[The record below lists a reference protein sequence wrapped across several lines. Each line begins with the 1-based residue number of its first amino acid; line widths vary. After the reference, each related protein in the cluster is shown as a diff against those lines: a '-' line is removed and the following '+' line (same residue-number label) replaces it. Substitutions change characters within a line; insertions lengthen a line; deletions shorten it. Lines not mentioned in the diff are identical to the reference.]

1 MVAEIWER
9 TANGCGHRQIHMC
22 LVHEFGQK
30 VSAKSVLRV
39 MRRMGLRC
47 PIRAGN
53 PWRGYSS
60 YRGDA
65 GGGVPNL
72 LKRDFTAGKPFEKLG
87 TDVTEFKVAGGKAY
101 LAPVYDMASKEIVAW
116 DVSRHPD
123 MGQQRRL
130 LAMLEARLPGGA
142 NPILHSDMGW
152 QYQHQWWRDELER
165 LGIRQSMSRK
175 GNCLDNAATEQVFGH
190 LKDEFYRGREFDSY
204 EQFKRELDAYIIHW
218 NTRRRQIR
226 LEGYTPEEFRSMSLA
241 VQGCILINNVQ
252 QTGRGSFLPPGAS
265 LWPHENGRPVSHLYL
280 PSDPFMFCR
289 FRRMAPCRSYSSLFI
304 SSMMSSTV

>member
-1 MVAEIWER
+1 MARSTYFHHLSHPAHETRPDLDPMVAEIWER

-72 LKRDFTAGKPFEKLG
+72 LKRDFTAGRPFEKLG

-101 LAPVYDMASKEIVAW
+101 LAPVYDMASK
-116 DVSRHPD
+116 D
-123 MGQQRRL
+123 L
-130 LAMLEARLPGGA
+130 
-142 NPILHSDMGW
+142 
-152 QYQHQWWRDELER
+152 
-165 LGIRQSMSRK
+165 
-175 GNCLDNAATEQVFGH
+175 
-190 LKDEFYRGREFDSY
+190 
-204 EQFKRELDAYIIHW
+204 
-218 NTRRRQIR
+218 
-226 LEGYTPEEFRSMSLA
+226 
-241 VQGCILINNVQ
+241 
-252 QTGRGSFLPPGAS
+252 
-265 LWPHENGRPVSHLYL
+265 
-280 PSDPFMFCR
+280 
-289 FRRMAPCRSYSSLFI
+289 
-304 SSMMSSTV
+304 

>member
-72 LKRDFTAGKPFEKLG
+72 LKRDFTAGRPFEKLG

-130 LAMLEARLPGGA
+130 LAMLEARLPGARTRSCTRTWDGSTSTRGGA
-142 NPILHSDMGW
+142 GSSNGW
-152 QYQHQWWRDELER
+152 
-165 LGIRQSMSRK
+165 
-175 GNCLDNAATEQVFGH
+175 
-190 LKDEFYRGREFDSY
+190 
-204 EQFKRELDAYIIHW
+204 
-218 NTRRRQIR
+218 
-226 LEGYTPEEFRSMSLA
+226 
-241 VQGCILINNVQ
+241 
-252 QTGRGSFLPPGAS
+252 AS
-265 LWPHENGRPVSHLYL
+265 ASP
-280 PSDPFMFCR
+280 
-289 FRRMAPCRSYSSLFI
+289 
-304 SSMMSSTV
+304 

>member
-1 MVAEIWER
+1 MVAEIRER

-30 VSAKSVLRV
+30 ASAKSVLRV

-116 DVSRHPD
+116 DVSRHPG

-142 NPILHSDMGW
+142 NPIPHPDMGW
-152 QYQHQWWRDELER
+152 QYQHPWRRGELER

-204 EQFKRELDAYIIHW
+204 EQFKRELDAYVIHW

-226 LEGYTPEEFRSMSLA
+226 LEGHTPEEFRSVSLA
-241 VQGCILINNVQ
+241 
-252 QTGRGSFLPPGAS
+252 A
-265 LWPHENGRPVSHLYL
+265 
-280 PSDPFMFCR
+280 
-289 FRRMAPCRSYSSLFI
+289 
-304 SSMMSSTV
+304 